1 MFACPN
7 CGAGLRFDIESQKL
21 RCDYCDSSFDVE
33 KYPYEKSAKE
43 STLYDVTVFTCPACG
58 GEIEST
64 ENEIIQ
70 FCPFCGAS
78 DVLSSRVEGRK
89 RPKRIIPFQKTKEDC
104 MEAFRQKARYSLF
117 APKELRDPAFLEGFR
132 GIYLPYWDY
141 EISQGAEGDGVTFEA
156 TKTNGEYVDTYR
168 ITVPLAARLEGIQ
181 YDASSSFDD
190 SIGEEIAPFGDKR
203 QQKDFLP
210 GYLAGFYADTADV
223 PAEIYEDKI
232 RDYANERTKAELT
245 KRYTD
250 RGYTIGAFPDEDEAF
265 HTHIESADRVLLPV
279 WFLTWRRN
287 GRVAYSVVNGE
298 TGKIAADIPVDIR
311 RYLLWS
317 LVLAVPIFALLNVF
331 LSATAPSAMT
341 VSGFLAALCGFIY
354 LWNMRKL
361 IRRDTH
367 EEDLG
372 YRYVHRLYRRKTGAE
387 REQDDA
393 GMENGAGQNTSDP
406 GDRLEEL
413 DERMEAGV
421 RKAKKGFRKAA
432 FSFAGFVRRIG
443 IGTVVFFAIVF
454 LSWADDFGF
463 SMVDLFGSHVPFRTF
478 SSAVLAVLA
487 AAIACG
493 ALWYGRKAGDRK
505 MIAEALLPAAAIIAV
520 IVVQGRN
527 PVEDY
532 IYYAGMLVCLVFIAM
547 TLTALIFRY
556 NMLSTHPIPN
566 FHDRKGGGG
575 TKTAAAFL
583 ALAVGASL
591 LAPFLSSRK
600 ALAWTDEESVV
611 YTNEETGYSAFIRD
625 EEELLTED
633 ERKELAEYMEPM
645 TDYGNVMFLTVDG
658 DYEDPVDYLEWNYG
672 DWFYEDGTIFMIE
685 MSNRQLRL
693 ENSGIIRDTIT
704 PSYSDSIMDNVY
716 RLASEGEYALC
727 AEEVFYECT
736 VLMDGGH
743 IARPMKYICN
753 AFLALICALLVNY
766 LAVRASTHNRR
777 ITKKELAAAV
787 AASVVYGGA
796 QTTRIAHRK
805 IETSSGG
812 SSGGHSGGGGGSFGG
827 GGGGGGHSGGGHG
840 F

>member
-7 CGAGLRFDIESQKL
+7 CGAGLRFDIGSQKL
-21 RCDYCDSSFDVE
+21 RCDYCDSSFEVE
-33 KYPYEKSAKE
+33 KYSYEKSAKE

-78 DVLSSRVEGRK
+78 DVLSSRTEGRK
-89 RPKRIIPFQKTKEDC
+89 RPKRIIPFRQTKEDC
-104 MEAFRQKARYSLF
+104 MEAFRQKTKHSLF
-117 APKELRDPAFLEGFR
+117 APKELRDAKFLEGFR

-141 EISQGAEGDGVTFEA
+141 EVSQGAGGDGVTFEA
-156 TKTNGEYVDTYR
+156 TKTSGQYVDTYE
-168 ITVPLAARLEGIQ
+168 ITVPLAAQLEGIQ

-190 SIGEEIAPFGDKR
+190 SIGEEIAPFGNER
-203 QQKDFLP
+203 QQKDFFP

-232 RDYANERTKAELT
+232 RAYANERTKAELT
-245 KRYTD
+245 KHYTV
-250 RGYTIGAFPDEDEAF
+250 RGYTIGSFPDEDKAF
-265 HTHIESADRVLLPV
+265 HTRIESADRVLLPV
-279 WFLTWRRN
+279 WFLTWRRK

-317 LVLAVPIFALLNVF
+317 LILSVPIFILLNLV

-361 IRRDTH
+361 IRRDRH

-372 YRYVHRLYRRKTGAE
+372 YQYVHRLYREETGTVRKADGTGE
-387 REQDDA
+387 EPDS
-393 GMENGAGQNTSDP
+393 EK
-406 GDRLEEL
+406 RLEEL
-413 DERMEAGV
+413 DERLEAGV
-421 RKAKKGFRKAA
+421 RSTKKGFRRAA
-432 FSFAGFVRRIG
+432 FSLAGFVRSIG

-463 SMVDLFGSHVPFRTF
+463 SLVDLFGAWVPFRTF
-478 SSAVLAVLA
+478 SSVLLTVLAVIL
-487 AAIACG
+487 ACG
-493 ALWYGRKAGDRK
+493 ALWYGRRARDRR
-505 MIAEALLPAAAIIAV
+505 MTAEALLPAAAMAAV
-520 IVVQGRN
+520 IFVQNWN

-532 IYYAGMLVCLVFIAM
+532 MYYTGMLVCLLFIAL

-575 TKTAAAFL
+575 AQPLAAFL
-583 ALAVGASL
+583 ALLTGAAIFAAQVSSL
-591 LAPFLSSRK
+591 K
-600 ALAWTDEESVV
+600 AFAWTDEESVV

-625 EEELLTED
+625 EENLLTE
-633 ERKELAEYMEPM
+633 EEQEELVGSMAPM
-645 TDYGNVMFLTVDG
+645 TDYGNVMFLTADG
-658 DYEDPVDYLEWNYG
+658 DYEDPVDYLDWNYG
-672 DWFYEDGTIFMIE
+672 DWFYEDGTIFLIE

-693 ENSGIIRDTIT
+693 ENSGRIQDTIT

-753 AFLALICALLVNY
+753 ALLALICALLVNY
-766 LAVRASTHNRR
+766 LAIRMSTHNHR

-787 AASVVYGGA
+787 GASVFYGGA
-796 QTTRIAHRK
+796 KTKRIAHRK
-805 IETSSGG
+805 IETASSTG
-812 SSGGHSGGGGGSFGG
+812 SGGHSGGGSF
-827 GGGGGGHSGGGHG
+827 GGGGGGHSGGGHSGGGHG